1 MPVFPRLTK
10 LIIFQIIN
18 GISVPSFFTVVAA
31 DPASVL
37 QIATLKKPYSY
48 NIATSDKFIAKPT
61 TRCPVQGNPF
71 TITPEAQASALLSD
85 SWQRS
90 QRYGLQP
97 TSDEFPRLR
106 SGELADMLASS
117 RSLQQLA
124 QPVATPL
131 AQRAAGLQSV
141 VILSDASGLVLQ
153 TFGNTAAMQKAQS
166 FALEPGN
173 IWSES
178 GRGTNAIGTA
188 LAIDDSCE
196 VEGRQ
201 HFLTSNQGLYC
212 AAVPLQ
218 SPDGQI
224 AGVLDISG
232 PAHIPHTHTL
242 AWVKEAARQ
251 IEYLWVKQSLHPQ
264 QWLMSLHP
272 QVQKLDSAEELL
284 LVFSDN
290 LLTAANRLAI
300 RELGLQAEH
309 IGQMTFQQLFPQ
321 LTQTAVS
328 VPLPLAFRQRGFYY
342 RLRAPTC
349 ASIAVPAP
357 RAIDLSFGPPGEGEK
372 MVRLL
377 NAGIALCIEGE
388 TGCGK
393 EFVSRTLHSHS
404 RWRGGKFVAI
414 NCAAIPESLI
424 ESELFGYQPGAFT
437 GANKNGYS
445 GKIREADGG
454 VLFLDEIGDM
464 PLALQT
470 RLLRVLQEKEVMP
483 LGGNRSAP
491 VNFALI
497 CATHRNLAQ
506 RVAEG
511 AFREDLL
518 YRLREYAFA
527 IPPLREWPELAQ
539 FIPRLWRSLGAE
551 SRRVT
556 LSAELIN
563 QLTQHGWPG
572 NVRQLQSLLKVLL
585 ALADDGECLGVAALP
600 AEYQSAPPSSS
611 ASGLQQHDAKL
622 IADTLASFNGNV
634 SKAAQA
640 LGVAR
645 STLYRRAARVQRR

>member
-1 MPVFPRLTK
+1 M
-10 LIIFQIIN
+10 
-18 GISVPSFFTVVAA
+18 
-31 DPASVL
+31 
-37 QIATLKKPYSY
+37 
-48 NIATSDKFIAKPT
+48 
-61 TRCPVQGNPF
+61 QGNPF
-71 TITPEAQASALLSD
+71 TITAETQSSALLSD

-106 SGELADMLASS
+106 GGELADVLESN
-117 RSLQQLA
+117 RSLQRLA

-153 TFGNTAAMQKAQS
+153 TFGNSAAMKKAQS

-201 HFLTSNQGLYC
+201 HYLTRNQDLYC

-218 SPDGQI
+218 SPDGRI
-224 AGVLDISG
+224 AGALDISG
-232 PAHIPHTHTL
+232 PAHIPHPHSL
-242 AWVKEAARQ
+242 AWIKEAAKQ

-264 QWLMSLHP
+264 QWLMSLHSR
-272 QVQKLDSAEELL
+272 VQKLDSAEELL

-300 RELGLQAEH
+300 RELGLQSGQ
-309 IGQMTFQQLFPQ
+309 IGQMTFQQLFPR

-328 VPLPLAFRQRGFYY
+328 VPLPMTFQQRGYYY

-349 ASIAVPAP
+349 TSVAVPAQP
-357 RAIDLSFGPPGEGEK
+357 ALNLPFCPPGEGEK

-393 EFVSRTLHSHS
+393 EFLSRELHAHS
-404 RWRGGKFVAI
+404 RWRSGKFVAI

-424 ESELFGYQPGAFT
+424 ESELFGYQAGAFT
-437 GANKNGYS
+437 GANKNGYI

-497 CATHRNLAQ
+497 CATHRHLAQ

-518 YRLREYAFA
+518 YRLREYAFT
-527 IPPLREWPELAQ
+527 IPPLRQWPELKQ
-539 FIPRLWRSLGAE
+539 FIPALWRSLGAAE
-551 SRRVT
+551 RHIT
-556 LSAELIN
+556 LSDALIN
-563 QLTQHGWPG
+563 QLTLCRWPG

-585 ALADDGECLGVAALP
+585 ALAEDGECLGVAALP
-600 AEYQSAPPSSS
+600 EEYQSAPQTS
-611 ASGLQQHDAKL
+611 APGGLQQHDAKL

-645 STLYRRAARVQRR
+645 STLYRRAARVQRK